1 MTFPITV
8 VLTATLIGTVTDLW
22 RYKLYNLLTLPL
34 LISGLIYH
42 SAVGGSPGFGTSF
55 LGALF
60 GFSSLFLFH
69 LMGGVGGGD
78 VKLMAGVGAWLG
90 LPLTF
95 FVFIA
100 AGLVAGV
107 YAIILITISGRLRET
122 WLNLKVLWYRLVAV
136 TRQIGGED
144 RIELE
149 VNRPDR
155 RLRLIPFAAVVAV
168 GLLMVIAG
176 AWLGTR
182 P

>member
-34 LISGLIYH
+34 LVSGLVYH
-42 SAVGGSPGFGTSF
+42 GAVGGSPAFALSF

-90 LPLTF
+90 MPLTF
-95 FVFIA
+95 FVFLA
-100 AGLVAGV
+100 ASLVAGV
-107 YAIILITISGRLRET
+107 YALVLITVSGRLRET
-122 WLNLKVLWYRLVAV
+122 WIDLKVLWYRLVAV

-144 RIELE
+144 RIEIE

-168 GLLMVIAG
+168 SLVTIVAG
-176 AWLGTR
+176 AWWVTR